1 MKQQRRWADQLPRG
15 NVYELPEAAPRPD
28 EPSAALDLVYQAAD
42 AFRAS
47 QDRARETEARAQ
59 YLCRQ
64 ASEKVRQAEMRAEGA
79 EQAYRELMAAV
90 DQKLRD
96 AHRALEQAQAN
107 VSAQMD
113 KQLAAEFRAQQA
125 EAEMRETKRALALVE
140 EAIRKR
146 LLNDSVRDFDRLN
159 AVS

>member
-1 MKQQRRWADQLPRG
+1 MKQQRRRSEQLPRG
-15 NVYELPEAAPRPD
+15 NVYELPETPPRPD
-28 EPSAALDLVYQAAD
+28 EPSVALDLVYQAAD

-90 DQKLRD
+90 DQKLKD

-107 VSAQMD
+107 ASAQMD
-113 KQLAAEFRAQQA
+113 RQLAAEFRAQQA

-159 AVS
+159 AVA

>member
-1 MKQQRRWADQLPRG
+1 MRQQRRRSEQLPRG
-15 NVYELPEAAPRPD
+15 NVYELPDAASRP
-28 EPSAALDLVYQAAD
+28 EESAAALDLVYQAAD

-64 ASEKVRQAEMRAEGA
+64 ASEKMRQAEMRAESA

-96 AHRALEQAQAN
+96 ADRALEQAQAI
-107 VSAQMD
+107 VSTQTD
-113 KQLAAEFRAQQA
+113 RQLAAEFRAQKA
-125 EAEMRETKRALALVE
+125 EAEVRETKRALALVE
-140 EAIRKR
+140 EPA
-146 LLNDSVRDFDRLN
+146 
-159 AVS
+159 AHAAAA